1 MRGVLRFAVLCLL
14 CTQVYSACDC
24 TSEELQDLDL
34 DEGTCFA
41 LNKCIENCKTNTH
54 KTLVYAFIVNKT
66 QTSKSCNSL
75 AFWCNELCRDS
86 WSKLGKK
93 AADPP
98 PKREQ
103 PKASSRKQPKSAP
116 PEPPAEPLAEPLA
129 EPGFIDSIVNAA
141 VSAALDNFITK
152 AISGV
157 FATISD
163 AISAGLMW
171 LYKVFTYWVFPLLIS
186 CLAVV
191 LCFANI
197 VRPGFIP
204 CTHCYPDVVLVG
216 LWIFAMVHLFCF
228 KSGAY
233 FTTDLFF
240 LTWGRLWPRN
250 NQNTNGDTNTTTT
263 TTTNN
268 KFEGCQVQI
277 NNYNGVNQN
286 PSTATRMLE
295 GPRTPNLMIPLHS
308 TPKTEVPVDKARVP
322 VKDKVPVA
330 KAPVSVKTEVPVKAE
345 GPVAKAAESK
355 LNVAATTA
363 NPVVLSMYPKA
374 IFNNMLDVVKN
385 LCKRERES
393 DEETEAQHPCKKP
406 KQQLN
411 YENCTVKELKAM
423 LDEAK
428 VSYKKSGLLKAK
440 YVELAKAHL

>member
-1 MRGVLRFAVLCLL
+1 
-14 CTQVYSACDC
+14 
-24 TSEELQDLDL
+24 
-34 DEGTCFA
+34 
-41 LNKCIENCKTNTH
+41 
-54 KTLVYAFIVNKT
+54 
-66 QTSKSCNSL
+66 
-75 AFWCNELCRDS
+75 
-86 WSKLGKK
+86 
-93 AADPP
+93 
-98 PKREQ
+98 
-103 PKASSRKQPKSAP
+103 
-116 PEPPAEPLAEPLA
+116 LA

-157 FATISD
+157 FATIS
-163 AISAGLMW
+163 AGLVW
-171 LYKVFTYWVFPLLIS
+171 LYKIFTYWVFPLLIS

-197 VRPGFIP
+197 VRPGCIP
-204 CTHCYPDVVLVG
+204 YTYFYPDVVLVAW
-216 LWIFAMVHLFCF
+216 WIFAMYHCIWF

-277 NNYNGVNQN
+277 NHYNSVNQN

-295 GPRTPNLMIPLHS
+295 GSRTPNLMIPLHA
-308 TPKTEVPVDKARVP
+308 TPKTEVPVGKARVL
-322 VKDKVPVA
+322 VKDEIQVA
-330 KAPVSVKTEVPVKAE
+330 KAPVSVKTEVQVKAE

-355 LNVAATTA
+355 LNVAATTP
-363 NPVVLSMYPKA
+363 NPVVLSMYPKD
-374 IFNNMLDVVKN
+374 IFKDMLNVVKN
-385 LCKRERES
+385 LWKRERES

-411 YENCTVKELKAM
+411 YENCTVKDLKAM
-423 LDEAK
+423 LTEAK
-428 VSYKKSGLLKAK
+428 VPYKKSGLLKAE